1 MLKRLYVDNFRCLT
15 NFELK
20 LDEANVLLGANATGK
35 TTVLVVLQKL
45 QKLLAR
51 GGRVDEVFPA
61 RDLTLSQN
69 RSEQRFELETC
80 VDEQTYRYGLT
91 VEHDLD
97 RHQMRIIE
105 ETLEH
110 DSSAIFEFASGLA
123 QRYHD
128 DYRRGSEYPFDWTLS
143 GVGSLHERPDNQK
156 LTRFKKDLR
165 NYIVAGTC
173 RR

>member
-1 MLKRLYVDNFRCLT
+1 M
-15 NFELK
+15 
-20 LDEANVLLGANATGK
+20 
-35 TTVLVVLQKL
+35 
-45 QKLLAR
+45 
-51 GGRVDEVFPA
+51 
-61 RDLTLSQN
+61 SQN